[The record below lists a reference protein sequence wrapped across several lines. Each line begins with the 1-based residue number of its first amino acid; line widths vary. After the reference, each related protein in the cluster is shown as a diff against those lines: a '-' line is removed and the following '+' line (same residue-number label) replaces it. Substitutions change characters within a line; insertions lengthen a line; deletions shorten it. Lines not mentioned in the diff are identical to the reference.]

1 MNKVALTSLGA
12 AGIGGTALGGAMLAK
27 SSPSFATEKYKHAV
41 LKLDGDEDIWKA
53 KYLILKESK
62 ESPTNTTLASAWSKS
77 KESGKEEEAKALLR
91 KGCGE
96 IYNSSEEVKYLKDF
110 KKFCAKTNKDV
121 STKSN
126 WITGDNKDMKWDSPL
141 KSLKSYS
148 GTLDSELDGIKKALP
163 SNSNNFDDTH
173 REWLWGWCG
182 DTQQELF
189 DGIEGTPKLVNQDTF
204 CVE

>member
-121 STKSN
+121 STKGN
-126 WITGDNKDMKWDSPL
+126 WITGDKSDSNWNTPLSALKKHAGDMDTDLHFVKMMTTL
-141 KSLKSYS
+141 MKQNANGC
-148 GTLDSELDGIKKALP
+148 GTD
-163 SNSNNFDDTH
+163 
-173 REWLWGWCG
+173 
-182 DTQQELF
+182 
-189 DGIEGTPKLVNQDTF
+189 VNQQKRNYLMELQDLLS
-204 CVE
+204 